1 MAVQSTH
8 LAASL
13 RMLDDERRGLGTLTR
28 VRPDLT
34 QDNVAAF
41 IEGVNQIRATQAAN
55 AALTIQTELSEV
67 DGQ

>member
-8 LAASL
+8 LSASL
-13 RMLDDERRGLGTLTR
+13 RLLDSERRGLGTLGR

-34 QDNVAAF
+34 GQNVSDLLQG
-41 IEGVNQIRATQAAN
+41 INEIRVTKATN
-55 AALTIQTELSEV
+55 AALTIQSELTET

>member
-8 LAASL
+8 LSASL
-13 RMLDDERRGLGTLTR
+13 RLLDSERRGLGTLGR

-34 QDNVAAF
+34 QDNVATL
-41 IEGVNQIRATQAAN
+41 IQGVNSIRTSQAVN

>member
-8 LAASL
+8 LSASL
-13 RMLDDERRGLGTLTR
+13 RLLDSERKGLGTLGR

-34 QDNVAAF
+34 RQNVSDLMQ
-41 IEGVNQIRATQAAN
+41 GVNEIRVAKATN
-55 AALTIQTELSEV
+55 AALTIQSELSQT

>member
-8 LAASL
+8 LTASL
-13 RMLDDERRGLGTLTR
+13 RLLDSERRGLGTLGR

-34 QDNVAAF
+34 GQNVSDLL
-41 IEGVNQIRATQAAN
+41 EGVNEIRATQAAS
-55 AALTIQTELSEV
+55 AALTIQTELSQG